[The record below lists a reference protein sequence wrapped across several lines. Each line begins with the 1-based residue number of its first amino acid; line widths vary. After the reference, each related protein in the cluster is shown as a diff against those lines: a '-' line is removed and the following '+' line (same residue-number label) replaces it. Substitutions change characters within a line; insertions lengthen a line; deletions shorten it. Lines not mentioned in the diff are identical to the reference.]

1 MMEKA
6 LGKMAET
13 SAGGK
18 APERLSGMENGL
30 CVEGRPHPEGVPFD
44 SAEFARPDRLDVP
57 DWKDILTEKEGG
69 SKLEGSLP
77 SSNGSWEREKYVP
90 DWKDILTGQEGGPK
104 LDGFLP
110 SSNGSWEGEKG
121 DSTWKPDP
129 DYVPPNSNPE
139 GKTWKEIEDKYGMDG
154 VKFKDGEPDFS
165 EIAEATV
172 EIDDFTGNRFE
183 NFAQADSKLAEKWNA
198 EGRDGR
204 TDWTA
209 RDVAA
214 YRKENNLTWH
224 ERRDMKTM
232 DLVPS
237 EVHNNI
243 PHAGGISAWKQG

>member
-18 APERLSGMENGL
+18 APERLSGMDGMENRL

-44 SAEFARPDRLDVP
+44 SAEFARPDRLD
-57 DWKDILTEKEGG
+57 
-69 SKLEGSLP
+69 
-77 SSNGSWEREKYVP
+77 VP

-129 DYVPPNSNPE
+129 DCVPPKSNPE
-139 GKTWKEIEDKYGMDG
+139 GKTWVEIEDKYGMYG

>member
-13 SAGGK
+13 QAGGK
-18 APERLSGMENGL
+18 APERMPGLDGMENGIRT
-30 CVEGRPHPEGVPFD
+30 EGRPHLERVPSDF
-44 SAEFARPDRLDVP
+44 SEFARPDRLDVP
-57 DWKDILTEKEGG
+57 DWKDILTG
-69 SKLEGSLP
+69 
-77 SSNGSWEREKYVP
+77 
-90 DWKDILTGQEGGPK
+90 KDGGPK
-104 LDGFLP
+104 LEGFLP

-129 DYVPPNSNPE
+129 DRIPPKSNPE
-139 GKTWKEIEDKYGMDG
+139 GKSWGELEDKYGMDG

-172 EIDDFTGNRFE
+172 EIDDFTGNRVE
-183 NFAQADSKLAEKWNA
+183 NFAQADSKLAEKWNV

>member
-13 SAGGK
+13 QAGGK
-18 APERLSGMENGL
+18 SPEKVPGLDGMEGGL
-30 CVEGRPHPEGVPFD
+30 RTEGRPHLERVPSD
-44 SAEFARPDRLDVP
+44 SAEFVRPDRFD
-57 DWKDILTEKEGG
+57 
-69 SKLEGSLP
+69 
-77 SSNGSWEREKYVP
+77 VP
-90 DWKDILTGQEGGPK
+90 DWKDILTGQESGPK
-104 LDGFLP
+104 LEGFLP
-110 SSNGSWEGEKG
+110 RSNGSWEGDEG
-121 DSTWKPDP
+121 DSIWKPDP
-129 DYVPPNSNPE
+129 DYVPLKSNPE
-139 GKTWKEIEDKYGMDG
+139 GKTWEEIEDKYGMDG

-172 EIDDFTGNRFE
+172 EIDDFTENRFE
-183 NFAQADSKLAEKWNA
+183 NFAQADGKLAEQWNA

-224 ERRDMKTM
+224 ERSDMKTM

-243 PHAGGISAWKQG
+243 PHAGGISARKQG

>member
-13 SAGGK
+13 QAGGK
-18 APERLSGMENGL
+18 APERMPGLDGMENGIRT
-30 CVEGRPHPEGVPFD
+30 EGRPHLERVPSDF
-44 SAEFARPDRLDVP
+44 SEFARPDRLDVP
-57 DWKDILTEKEGG
+57 DWKDILTG
-69 SKLEGSLP
+69 
-77 SSNGSWEREKYVP
+77 
-90 DWKDILTGQEGGPK
+90 KDGGPK
-104 LDGFLP
+104 LEGFLP

-129 DYVPPNSNPE
+129 DHVPPKSNPE
-139 GKTWKEIEDKYGMDG
+139 GETWEKIEGKYGMDG

-172 EIDDFTGNRFE
+172 EIDDFTENRVE

-224 ERRDMKTM
+224 ERSDMKTM

-243 PHAGGISAWKQG
+243 PHAGGISARKQG

>member
-1 MMEKA
+1 MMEKVA
-6 LGKMAET
+6 GKMAET
-13 SAGGK
+13 QAGGN
-18 APERLSGMENGL
+18 APERLPGLNGMEKGPN
-30 CVEGRPHPEGVPFD
+30 PERVPSD

-57 DWKDILTEKEGG
+57 DWKDILAGK
-69 SKLEGSLP
+69 
-77 SSNGSWEREKYVP
+77 
-90 DWKDILTGQEGGPK
+90 EGGPK
-104 LDGFLP
+104 PEGFLP
-110 SSNGSWEGEKG
+110 SSNGSWEGKKG
-121 DSTWKPDP
+121 DSNWKPDP
-129 DYVPPNSNPE
+129 DSVPLKANPE
-139 GKTWKEIEDKYGMDG
+139 GKTWEEIEDKYGMDG
-154 VKFKDGEPDFS
+154 VKFKDGEADFS

-183 NFAQADSKLAEKWNA
+183 NFAQADSKLAEQWNA

-224 ERRDMKTM
+224 ERSDMKTM

>member
-1 MMEKA
+1 MMEKV

-13 SAGGK
+13 SARGN
-18 APERLSGMENGL
+18 APERLPGLDGMENGL
-30 CVEGRPHPEGVPFD
+30 RGEGMPHPEGVP
-44 SAEFARPDRLDVP
+44 SASVEFVRSNRLDVP
-57 DWKDILTEKEGG
+57 DWKDILMGKE
-69 SKLEGSLP
+69 SAPKLE
-77 SSNGSWEREKYVP
+77 
-90 DWKDILTGQEGGPK
+90 
-104 LDGFLP
+104 GFLP
-110 SSNGSWEGEKG
+110 SSKGSWEGEKG
-121 DSTWKPDP
+121 DSIWKPDP
-129 DYVPPNSNPE
+129 DCVPLKSNPE
-139 GKTWKEIEDKYGMDG
+139 GKTWEEIEDKYGIDG

-165 EIAEATV
+165 EVAKATV

-183 NFAQADSKLAEKWNA
+183 NFAQADSRLAEKWNA

-214 YRKENNLTWH
+214 YRKENSLTWH
-224 ERRDMKTM
+224 ERSDMKTM